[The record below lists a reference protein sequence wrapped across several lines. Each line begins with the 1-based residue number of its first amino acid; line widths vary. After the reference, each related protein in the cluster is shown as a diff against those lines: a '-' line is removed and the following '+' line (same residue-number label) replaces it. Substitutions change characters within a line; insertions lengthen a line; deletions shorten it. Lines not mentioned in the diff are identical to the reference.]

1 MINMSYCAVENTT
14 LALEELLR
22 LVSEYGDPA
31 EWYNDLSASERSY
44 IDRLN
49 RVTDQFQ
56 EICQEIHESD
66 DV

>member
-22 LVSEYGDPA
+22 LVLEYGDPA
-31 EWYNDLSASERSY
+31 EWYNDLSASEQSY

>member
-14 LALEELLR
+14 RALEELLD
-22 LVSEYGDPA
+22 LVVKYDNPID
-31 EWYNDLSASERSY
+31 WYNDLSDSEQSY

-56 EICQEIHESD
+56 EVCEQIYNSD
-66 DV
+66 DY